1 MDMPQQQTMWA
12 KPGLLFISRS
22 GWADNGLYVEVTD
35 QTTGE
40 VLFGPAS

>member
-1 MDMPQQQTMWA
+1 MDVPPQENIWA
-12 KPGLLFISRS
+12 KPGLLFLVKGR
-22 GWADNGLYVEVTD
+22 WADNGLSEELTD